1 MMSFNNRQ
9 DAMSYLKQRK
19 SKLTVQQ
26 YRTIKG
32 QILAGDV
39 SGAKRGID
47 RVVEK
52 NEGRKGCECHAA
64 QTRHTL

>member
-1 MMSFNNRQ
+1 MTCSSNQ
-9 DAMSYLKQRK
+9 KDVMSYLKQRK

-32 QILAGDV
+32 QIVAGDV

-47 RVVEK
+47 RVIEK
-52 NEGRKGCECHAA
+52 NENRKGCECHAT
-64 QTRHTL
+64 QTGNTM